1 MNGARQILKW
11 EVKPNVSAGI
21 PTRDYDIY
29 EEFAETCIRRELP
42 IDPTTGERYALDG
55 LFDAIAFVRAVTRK
69 DDWLHGGSSRPTL

>member
-1 MNGARQILKW
+1 MY
-11 EVKPNVSAGI
+11 PPGI

-55 LFDAIAFVRAVTRK
+55 LFDAIAFVRAVMRK